1 MNPALGPLL
10 AIDTATRRTSL
21 ALGDGQGPRCI
32 RSVDRDAGESLLELV
47 AALLAEAGM
56 ARRALGGIVIGTGP
70 GSFTGLRVGLATA
83 KTLAYAL
90 RIPLLGVPTVEA
102 LARAAAIA
110 RREEGREGSS
120 TSLGTTLVVVLAA
133 GARDHYLARVEDPA
147 GAARLA
153 CPVELLTPGASVPE
167 AVGPEMAL
175 SVEVSSAPLGPE
187 AEARGQVALHGLGE
201 ALLALGHERFS
212 TGERAEPAS
221 LVPEY
226 VALPRGIAA
235 EAGAT
240 WSPDLR

>member
-1 MNPALGPLL
+1 MNLALGPLL

-21 ALGDGQGPRCI
+21 SLGDGQGPRCI
-32 RSVDRDAGESLLELV
+32 RSVDRDAGESLLDLV
-47 AALLAEAGM
+47 AGLLAEAGI
-56 ARRALGGIVIGTGP
+56 ARGALGGIVVGTGP

-102 LARAAAIA
+102 LGRAAAVA
-110 RREEGREGSS
+110 PGDDEREESS
-120 TSLGTTLVVVLAA
+120 ASLETTLLVVLAA

-147 GAARLA
+147 GVARLA
-153 CPVELLTPGASVPE
+153 PPVELLPPGTSLPE
-167 AVGPEMAL
+167 TVGTGMAL
-175 SVEVSSAPLGPE
+175 TVEMSSAPLGPA
-187 AEARGQVALHGLGE
+187 AEARGQVALHGLSR
-201 ALLALGHERFS
+201 ALLALGHERLS
-212 TGERAEPAS
+212 AGERAQPAT

>member
-1 MNPALGPLL
+1 MNQALGPLL

-21 ALGDGQGPRCI
+21 ALGDGQGPRRI

-47 AALLAEAGM
+47 AALLAEAGSS
-56 ARRALGGIVIGTGP
+56 RGALTGIVVGTGP

-102 LARAAAIA
+102 LARAAAVA
-110 RREEGREGSS
+110 RRDDEGEGSS
-120 TSLGTTLVVVLAA
+120 ASLGATLFVVLAA

-147 GAARLA
+147 GTARLA
-153 CPVELLTPGASVPE
+153 CPVELLAPGAALRE
-167 AVGPEMAL
+167 AVGLGIALTVEM
-175 SVEVSSAPLGPE
+175 SSATLGPE

-201 ALLALGHERFS
+201 ALLALGHERLS
-212 TGERAEPAS
+212 AGERAEPAA